1 MALEDIRDGLR
12 DRLKSV
18 WGRVRESDAYL
29 QLNEKYEGLSP
40 TGQKL
45 SVAGATLLAI
55 LLVMAVP
62 WSFYS
67 SSRASVED
75 FESKRNV
82 IRELFRVNREAAS
95 LAPAPSPVSASELQT
110 VARSTL
116 TAARL
121 QPDQIVT
128 VTEST
133 SNIASVPKTID
144 QTGVQVSLA
153 KLNLK
158 QIVDIGHSLQNMQG
172 TARMTG
178 LEIKA
183 NVADARYYDVIYR
196 IVAFAAKAEP
206 IANTKGRK
214 K

>member
-12 DRLKSV
+12 DKLKSV

-29 QLNEKYEGLSP
+29 QLNERYQSLSP

-45 SVAGATLLAI
+45 SIAGVSLLAF
-55 LLVMAVP
+55 LLIMAVP

-67 SSRASVED
+67 GSQTSVED
-75 FESKRNV
+75 FENKRNV

-95 LAPAPSPVSASELQT
+95 LAPAPPPVSASELQT
-110 VARSTL
+110 VARNSL

-121 QPDQIVT
+121 QTDQIVT

-133 SNIASVPKTID
+133 SNIASIPKTID

-196 IVAFAAKAEP
+196 IVAFAAKPEP
-206 IANTKGRK
+206 LANSKGRK